1 MARSAQK
8 KRQGGVCDAASQI
21 LPVGA
26 NRRER
31 LENGLPESC
40 DIVALTVGEPLL
52 GQLPDSLVRIELR
65 RIRWKALQV
74 EALRASAK
82 FPNEQAT
89 MKTDT
94 VPQHENVASE
104 VAEQLAQEVPRLQLP
119 DVVGVELKVEI
130 QAPPAGRHR
139 DPRDDRDAVS
149 PIEVMD
155 GRGFADGSP
164 GGDDGRCQLESRF
177 VD

>member
-1 MARSAQK
+1 MSPARRYAPTGWPASVGM
-8 KRQGGVCDAASQI
+8 GGRLHRNAH
-21 LPVGA
+21 A

-74 EALRASAK
+74 EALRASTK
-82 FPNEQAT
+82 LPHEQAT

-94 VPQHENVASE
+94 VPE
-104 VAEQLAQEVPRLQLP
+104 
-119 DVVGVELKVEI
+119 
-130 QAPPAGRHR
+130 
-139 DPRDDRDAVS
+139 
-149 PIEVMD
+149 
-155 GRGFADGSP
+155 
-164 GGDDGRCQLESRF
+164 
-177 VD
+177 